1 MSAVAGPPGVT
12 DTEAVAA
19 TATTGIPDSV
29 PYRLTRVGVIMTPDP
44 TSADEAEGVLNPATA
59 WGPDGRLYL
68 FPRLV
73 SAGNVSR
80 VGRASVTVVG
90 GVPTGVERLG
100 VTLSPDRGWE
110 HGTGHGGVEDP
121 RITFIPTLGVHVMTY
136 VAFGP
141 LGPRPA
147 IAVSDDTEHWRR
159 LGPIQF
165 EYDDAL
171 DTDLGL
177 FPNKDVVFFPEVVP
191 DPDGRPSY
199 ALLHRPMW
207 ELEFARPGE
216 EPPLPTGT
224 TDTRPGIWISYIPA
238 EDARADIAAL
248 VRPHGHRVVALSER
262 PWESLKIGAGP
273 APLRIPEG
281 WLVLHHGVTGEMVG
295 STFVPQN
302 GLIYAAGAMIL
313 DADDPSRV
321 VARTALPLLTPE
333 TTEEKDGIAANVV
346 FPTAI
351 EEIDGHLFVFYG
363 MADAK
368 IGVARLERDL

>member
-1 MSAVAGPPGVT
+1 MTGQTALRT
-12 DTEAVAA
+12 DR
-19 TATTGIPDSV
+19 V
-29 PYRLTRVGVIMTPDP
+29 PYRLTRVGVVMSPEPDD
-44 TSADEAEGVLNPATA
+44 AHEAEGVLNPATA
-59 WGPDGRLYL
+59 WGPDGSLYL

-73 SAGNVSR
+73 SDGNVSR
-80 VGRASVTVVG
+80 IGRARVVVTD

-100 VTLSPDRGWE
+100 VTLAPDRGWE
-110 HGTGHGGVEDP
+110 HGTGHGGTEDP
-121 RITFIPTLGVHVMTY
+121 RITWIPSLGLHVMTY

-147 IAVSDDTEHWRR
+147 VAVSRDTEHWRR

-216 EPPLPTGT
+216 EAPLPAGT
-224 TDTRPGIWISYIPA
+224 LDDRPGIWISYIPA
-238 EDARADIAAL
+238 ETVERDVTAL
-248 VRPHGHRVVALSER
+248 VRPSGHRVVALSER

-281 WLVLHHGVTGEMVG
+281 WLVVHHGVTGEMVG
-295 STFVPQN
+295 STFVPQS
-302 GLIYAAGAMIL
+302 GLVYAAGAMIL

-321 VARTALPLLTPE
+321 IARTAVPLLTPE
-333 TTEEKDGIAANVV
+333 TIDEQDGVAANVV

-351 EEIDGHLFVFYG
+351 EEIAGSLYVFYG
-363 MADAK
+363 MADSK
-368 IGVARLERDL
+368 IGVARLERES